1 MLKIL
6 NNGKYLPVARKD
18 NFNIVTNYEGEQ
30 TLSFDV
36 YVKDE
41 IYNLIV
47 EEADIVLETIHTK
60 KRKLIKDLNWPQ

>member
-30 TLSFDV
+30 TLSFDI
-36 YVKDE
+36 YVKDLQGGSME
-41 IYNLIV
+41 
-47 EEADIVLETIHTK
+47 
-60 KRKLIKDLNWPQ
+60 W